1 MKDGQEVIPG
11 LSKVDG
17 TIFVRSAGIIMAV
30 MGWTREGER
39 AGGWTHDPVGY
50 DEVWK

>member
-11 LSKVDG
+11 LSRVDG
-17 TIFVRSAGIIMAV
+17 TIFVRSAGIVMTV
-30 MGWTREGER
+30 MGWTREGEK
-39 AGGWTHDPVGY
+39 AGNWSFDPVGY